1 MDRARHTAMTEDDGV
16 SVDLRLMSIYLLI
29 YYYSYDFFT
38 TEIIIKEA
46 FLYQRK
52 MQFILNSSSGR

>member
-1 MDRARHTAMTEDDGV
+1 MTEDDGV
-16 SVDLRLMSIYLLI
+16 SVDLRRMSIYLLI